1 VTTRTIRL
9 NRETL
14 GLIVVVLLA
23 LALRTLALGYGLPA
37 VFNPDETPILN
48 RALAFAKG
56 DPNPHNFLYP
66 SLYFYAL
73 FLWETAFFLVGR
85 VVGLFDS
92 LAAFQREF
100 FTNPSRLFLAGRA
113 MSAVCGT
120 ATVAALY
127 YFGRRLYGG
136 AAGLAAAAFLAVAP
150 IAVRDAHYIKLDV
163 PVTLV
168 VVLAHVV
175 LARIV
180 VDSAAAARV
189 KTWLLAGFLAGLAV
203 STHYYVAF
211 IAVPLVVVAVADF
224 RRSGRWRESAR
235 LLALAGAAA
244 GAGFFAGTP
253 FLVFEPQ
260 IAARDIT
267 AVREIDVDRALVSGT
282 FSSLGR
288 YAQILLTDAVGW
300 PVCLAAVVGSVWAVV
315 TDWRRGALLVS
326 FTLAFLA
333 FVANTVP
340 MSRYLNVVLP
350 FMALAAAFTVTR
362 IATLAR
368 LGTIGISALVAIV
381 AVPGLLASI
390 RTDLF
395 FRQADTRALARDFI
409 EARVPAGASFLVQPY
424 SAPLRQSRDGLVEAL
439 RANLGSESL
448 ASIKFQMML
457 GLDPYPSPAYRLI
470 YLGDG
475 GYDADK
481 IYISPRAFSDD
492 DGLGPVRAL
501 RVDYVVL
508 KDPNVENPVFG
519 PLVSALDREGR
530 RIAEFTPYRSDVEPA
545 DRLSVAPFLHN
556 TAARIDRAL
565 ERPGPGIVIWLL
577 NPTPGR

>member
-1 VTTRTIRL
+1 MRLKPETIV
-9 NRETL
+9 L
-14 GLIVVVLLA
+14 GLICLLA
-23 LALRTLALGYGLPA
+23 LALRLFALGYGLPA

-73 FLWETAFFLVGR
+73 FLWEAAFFLVGR
-85 VVGLFDS
+85 VFGLFDS

-127 YFGRRLYGG
+127 YFGRRLYGSVT
-136 AAGLAAAAFLAVAP
+136 GLAAAAFLAVAP

-163 PVTLV
+163 PVALM

-180 VDSAAAARV
+180 VDPAAAART
-189 KTWLLAGFLAGLAV
+189 KYWLFAGFLAGLAV

-211 IAVPLVVVAVADF
+211 IVIPVIAVAVADIT
-224 RRSGRWRESAR
+224 RSGRWQQSAGF
-235 LLALAGAAA
+235 LAAAGAAA
-244 GAGFFAGTP
+244 IAGFFVGTP
-253 FLVFEPQ
+253 FLLFEPQ

-267 AVREIDVDRALVSGT
+267 AVREIDVDRALVRGT
-282 FSSLGR
+282 FSGVGP
-288 YAQILLTDAVGW
+288 YARMLLRDAVGW
-300 PVCLAAVVGSVWAVV
+300 PVCLAAAVGFVWAIVA
-315 TDWRRGALLVS
+315 DWRRGLLLVS
-326 FTLAFLA
+326 FTLAFLV

-350 FMALAAAFTVTR
+350 FMGLAAAFTLIRVAER
-362 IATLAR
+362 FRLRPIGATV
-368 LGTIGISALVAIV
+368 LVALT
-381 AVPGLLASI
+381 AAPGLLVSI
-390 RTDLF
+390 RTDRFLN
-395 FRQADTRALARDFI
+395 QADTRALARDFI

-424 SAPLRQSRDGLVEAL
+424 SAPLRPSREGLIEAL
-439 RANLGSESL
+439 RANLGSEAN
-448 ASIKFQMML
+448 ASIKFQLML
-457 GLDPYPSPAYRLI
+457 AVDPYPSPAYRLI

-475 GYDADK
+475 GEDAEK
-481 IYISPRAFSDD
+481 IYISTRELSEGA
-492 DGLGPVRAL
+492 GLKPL
-501 RVDYVVL
+501 RDLRIDYVVL
-508 KDPNVENPVFG
+508 KRENVESPSLV

-530 RIAEFTPYRSDVEPA
+530 RIAEFTPYRPDVPIA
-545 DRLSVAPFLHN
+545 DRRSVPPFHHN
-556 TAARIDRAL
+556 TAARIDPAL
-565 ERPGPGIVIWLL
+565 ARPGPGIVIWAI
-577 NPTPGR
+577 GESGDR